1 MSSTICW
8 ERSGS
13 AWRDF
18 ATGLPGGWAEL
29 VSKNVPPGLELPIEL
44 LDDERSWQGDHDPYL
59 AMLAHASREQE
70 QPLPPL
76 ERAPP
81 VEGLP
86 DGDVYLAQLTRARR
100 RDSDCDPDSL

>member
-1 MSSTICW
+1 V
-8 ERSGS
+8 G
-13 AWRDF
+13 
-18 ATGLPGGWAEL
+18 AEL
-29 VSKNVPPGLELPIEL
+29 VSKSVPPRLELPVEL

-59 AMLAHASREQE
+59 AMLAHASREQD
-70 QPLPPL
+70 LPPPPPA
-76 ERAPP
+76 RAPR